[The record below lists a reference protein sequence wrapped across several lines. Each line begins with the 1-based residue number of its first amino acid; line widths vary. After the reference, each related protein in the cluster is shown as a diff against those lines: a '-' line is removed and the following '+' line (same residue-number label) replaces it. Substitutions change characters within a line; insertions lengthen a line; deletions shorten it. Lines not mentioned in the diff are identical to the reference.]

1 MGKAGCG
8 KVAGAAQ
15 NTWIFCQK
23 KATMAAGPH
32 SKPAMAR
39 RVRSGV
45 VMTRVGIYYHPSF
58 SRKSYLT
65 VGNRLRDFP
74 EALDDLLQLP
84 NVQLLQCPRVS
95 EDLILKVH
103 APEMLQGVARD
114 RMCSTAYESVGG
126 VVAAMEAL
134 ARQELERAFCFIGA
148 GGHHAGYRTFW
159 GACCFNDVVIALRH
173 VREISPLR
181 RFAIVDTDAHHGDGT
196 RQLVWDDPEVLH
208 LCFCGDDYLSADGSK
223 RDVDVY
229 SLAGSSDPNREYLQA
244 VRQYLPDVI
253 AFRPH
258 LLVWYYGFDTHRQ
271 DYGSIGL
278 TEAVYLEICRL
289 MIDTAAEL
297 QIPLQVVLG
306 GGSLASLAAATIP
319 PIIRALATR

>member
-1 MGKAGCG
+1 M
-8 KVAGAAQ
+8 Q
-15 NTWIFCQK
+15 
-23 KATMAAGPH
+23 
-32 SKPAMAR
+32 
-39 RVRSGV
+39 
-45 VMTRVGIYYHPSF
+45 RVGIYYHPSF

-74 EALDDLLQLP
+74 EALDELLQLP
-84 NVQLLQCPRVS
+84 NVQLFQSPRAS

-134 ARQELERAFCFIGA
+134 ARGELDRAFCFIGA

-159 GACCFNDVVIALRH
+159 GACCFNDVVIALH
-173 VREISPLR
+173 QVRDISPWR

-196 RQLVWDDPEVLH
+196 RQLLWDDPEVLH
-208 LCFCGDDYLSADGSK
+208 LCFCGDDYESADGSK
-223 RDVDVY
+223 IDVDVY
-229 SLAGSSDPNREYLQA
+229 RLAGDVNPDQAYVATVREYLPRITNFQP
-244 VRQYLPDVI
+244 Q
-253 AFRPH
+253 
-258 LLVWYYGFDTHRQ
+258 LLVWYYGFDTHRL

-278 TEAVYLEICRL
+278 TEAAYLQICGL
-289 MIDTAAEL
+289 MIETAAAL

-306 GGSLASLAAATIP
+306 GGSLASLATATIP
-319 PIIRALATR
+319 PIIRQLATR